1 LAVAS
6 QPESPGCRSAA
17 IATTLLIGTAVVFMI
32 VGLVFVDDS
41 ACEGWCETLG
51 LTLLYAGLPVSAV
64 IGVGFGDLVLAWPLD
79 ITFWVVLG
87 FLLARYVDNRDRNVL
102 GAALLAIVL
111 ALVYGLVLSSFVEIA
126 I

>member
-1 LAVAS
+1 MAS

-17 IATTLLIGTAVVFMI
+17 IATALLGGTAVVFMI
-32 VGLVFVDDS
+32 LGLVFVNDT
-41 ACEGWCETLG
+41 ACDGWCETFG
-51 LTLLYAGLPVSAV
+51 LTLLYAGLPVSAA

-87 FLLARYVDNRDRNVL
+87 FLLARYSDNRGRAVL
-102 GAALLAIVL
+102 GVALLGILL
-111 ALVYGLVLSSFVEIA
+111 ALAYGLVLSWFVEIA